1 MLVETL
7 NPAQSINQSIGEPAT
22 TALQYSPDATR
33 NKSAFAYIAMSLP
46 QDDRQLMDGFQ
57 KDKENGIWFSVDRCL
72 LG

>member
-1 MLVETL
+1 MRL
-7 NPAQSINQSIGEPAT
+7 NLSVTYLLANRQQQRYS
-22 TALQYSPDATR
+22 SPDATR
-33 NKSAFAYIAMSLP
+33 NKSAFAYIVMSLP